1 MLNNWDHQ
9 LFLFLNGL
17 HVDWLDPV
25 MVFITS
31 EMGWLPF
38 YAVLLFFVFYKYR
51 WKGLWVLLGVIV
63 VITLSDQISA
73 SVFKPIFHRLR
84 PCYDPLIEDLVYTPK
99 GKPGGH
105 YGFISSHAANTFA
118 LASFIYMTMKKHYS
132 KIGWIMF
139 PWAILVSYSRIYM
152 GVHFPGDIICGAAV
166 GMILGFGIGF
176 LTKKYFLHNCFSNKN
191 NH

>member
-1 MLNNWDHQ
+1 MLNDLDHQ

-25 MVFITS
+25 MTFISS
-31 EMGWLPF
+31 EMGWIPF
-38 YAVLLFFVFYKYR
+38 YAVLLFFVFYKYH

>member
-17 HVDWLDPV
+17 HVGWLDPV
-25 MVFITS
+25 MTFISS
-31 EMGWLPF
+31 EWGWLPF
-38 YAVLLFFVFYKYR
+38 YAVLVFLVFYKYR

-73 SVFKPIFHRLR
+73 TVFKPIFHRLR
-84 PCYDPLIEDLVYTPK
+84 PCYDPLIEDLVYLPK

-118 LASFIYMTMKKHYS
+118 LASFIYMTMRQHYKKV
-132 KIGWIMF
+132 GWVMF
-139 PWAILVSYSRIYM
+139 SWAAVVSYSRIYM

-166 GMILGFGIGF
+166 GMMLGFGIGYLF
-176 LTKKYFLHNCFSNKN
+176 THTVISSGTQRSEV
-191 NH
+191 